1 MRNPNFGLS
10 SIFLSLAVVGQIQA
24 LQSPLIGSKWRVSL
38 DMGREDNT
46 WMPEN
51 WAASGARLGLD
62 TTVEFTDFDVETHEP
77 LISKQ
82 GAAKALRV
90 CSGPSSFTA
99 ENGTR
104 KVIFKGGGYYLT
116 RVHGMVPGA
125 EAVLRFWLDC
135 DTGAARRDV
144 SVAKNTR
151 IFFSTGLWD
160 DMVGL
165 EVLTARRDEL
175 VAEMDAL
182 LEAEKNMIAKERS
195 PTVSVGAAIRAAM
208 TIPAKVKR
216 QEKYDALRVRLSTI
230 SKQLPSNIFVGN
242 YDRAAKLSR
251 LSGTIGGEIS
261 NEREVSDHYH
271 SPTTGKAEARKK
283 GALDVIVA
291 PVGTLALKQEK
302 LLRTEYHILGRFSMT
317 KSKALQKAEEVY

>member
-1 MRNPNFGLS
+1 MGVSIITFLLLRVFVDESRDTGPLSIFDKILPGSNSNSSSNKRLKVATTHTLQAGSCSEFRVVLESSEESVMRNPNFGLS

-182 LEAEKNMIAKERS
+182 LEAEKSTRPGRGNTAPAPILTPWARPNPPS
-195 PTVSVGAAIRAAM
+195 PPCLG
-208 TIPAKVKR
+208 PGP
-216 QEKYDALRVRLSTI
+216 L
-230 SKQLPSNIFVGN
+230 
-242 YDRAAKLSR
+242 
-251 LSGTIGGEIS
+251 
-261 NEREVSDHYH
+261 
-271 SPTTGKAEARKK
+271 ARRR
-283 GALDVIVA
+283 
-291 PVGTLALKQEK
+291 P
-302 LLRTEYHILGRFSMT
+302 
-317 KSKALQKAEEVY
+317 